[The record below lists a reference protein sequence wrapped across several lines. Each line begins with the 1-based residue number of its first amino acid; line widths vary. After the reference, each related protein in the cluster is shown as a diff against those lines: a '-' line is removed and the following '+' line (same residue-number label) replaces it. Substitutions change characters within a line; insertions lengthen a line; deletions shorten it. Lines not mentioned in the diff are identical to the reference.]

1 MPNSNSKTHPTPTM
15 NRNRNEGQRELFS
28 GSLRQAEGAEN
39 DRTFELSFSS
49 EEPYTRWFGPEILD
63 HSDGCVDMSRLT
75 EIGVVLFN
83 HDRDQV
89 IGKIKSARI
98 EGNRGLATVEFDDD
112 PESERIAAKVRSG
125 TLKGV
130 SVGYQVSNWEDVDK
144 GKKSLDGRFT
154 GPCSIARRWMPYEVS
169 IVSVPADA
177 TVGVGRELENEPEP
191 TAPQTQ
197 TGRNRI
203 REFENIITRNKNL
216 L

>member
-1 MPNSNSKTHPTPTM
+1 M
-15 NRNRNEGQRELFS
+15 
-28 GSLRQAEGAEN
+28 
-39 DRTFELSFSS
+39 
-49 EEPYTRWFGPEILD
+49 
-63 HSDGCVDMSRLT
+63 
-75 EIGVVLFN
+75 
-83 HDRDQV
+83 
-89 IGKIKSARI
+89 
-98 EGNRGLATVEFDDD
+98 
-112 PESERIAAKVRSG
+112 RSG

-130 SVGYQVSNWEDVDK
+130 SVGYQVSNWEDVDN

-154 GPCSIARRWMPYEVS
+154 GPCSIAKRWMPYEVS